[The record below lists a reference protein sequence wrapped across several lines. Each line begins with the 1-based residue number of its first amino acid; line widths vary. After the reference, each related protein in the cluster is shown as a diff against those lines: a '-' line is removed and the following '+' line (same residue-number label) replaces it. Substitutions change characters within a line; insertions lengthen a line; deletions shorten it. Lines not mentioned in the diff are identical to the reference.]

1 MRIFISGTDIVLLD
15 RVLIKDIALETV
27 AFCHLHLLR
36 KEGAQNMKFNAE
48 SREFE
53 MRMLEKEILNLV
65 GERREDAMKTY
76 RKLLSFTSDELI
88 YLMRS

>member
-1 MRIFISGTDIVLLD
+1 MDIVLLD

-27 AFCHLHLLR
+27 VFCHLHLLR
-36 KEGAQNMKFNAE
+36 KERAQNMKLNAE
-48 SREFE
+48 AREFE
-53 MRMLEKEILNLV
+53 MRMLEKEILDLI

-76 RKLLSFTSDELI
+76 RKLLSSAPDELI